1 MSVFATLWFVL
12 AAGLWAAPLELE
24 EVLVSA
30 EERSPL
36 VARAAQELAKAE
48 AARLGARGAYDLGW
62 SASGLAVPLGEYDY
76 ITADAG
82 LSQLTP
88 LWGARLDAGYNLGV
102 GGLPD
107 YYGELATGPAGEL
120 VAGVTVPLL
129 KGRAIDAERA
139 ALQAAGV
146 RVEAAEAI
154 VDTARLVVTRDA
166 SLAYWRW
173 VSAGRRLA
181 LAEELLQ
188 IALARDAAISARV
201 AAGDLPEVDRLDNE
215 RIILERQARR
225 AEAER
230 GLVTAEQEL
239 SLYLRDEAGRPFV
252 PSRDRLPDTFPRPTP
267 QAPASTESLVEQ
279 ALSNR
284 PELAQLER
292 ALAEAEVNARLAEN
306 SLQPKL
312 DVKGAVAQTL
322 GPPGTTPDATEL
334 KVGLALGVPLQR
346 REAQGKLDGARA
358 DLLKLEAERRW
369 LEDRVVAEVT
379 RSLVAVE
386 TAYVRWDTTSRSVE
400 LARQLEVAEQARF
413 ALGDADLLRVYQREQ
428 IFADAV
434 LAEVDASLDYYA
446 ALATYR
452 YALGQTATGE

>member
-1 MSVFATLWFVL
+1 MSVL
-12 AAGLWAAPLELE
+12 AALWWVGALWAAPLELG
-24 EVLVSA
+24 EVLISA

-48 AARLGARGAYDLGW
+48 AARLGAKGAYDLGW

-76 ITADAG
+76 VTAAAG
-82 LSQLTP
+82 LTQLTP
-88 LWGARLDAGYNLGV
+88 LWGAQLDAGYNLGV

-120 VAGVTVPLL
+120 SAGVTVPLL

-173 VSAGRRLA
+173 VSAGQRLA
-181 LAEELLQ
+181 LAEELLE
-188 IALARDAAISARV
+188 IALARDAAIAARV
-201 AAGDLPEVDRLDNE
+201 TAGDLPEVDRLDNE

-225 AEAER
+225 ADAER

-239 SLYLRDEAGRPFV
+239 SLYLRDESGRPLV
-252 PSRDRLPDTFPRPTP
+252 PPRDRLPDAFPTP
-267 QAPASTESLVEQ
+267 TSQDQGPAEALVEQ
-279 ALSNR
+279 AILSR

-292 ALAEAEVNARLAEN
+292 ALAEAEVATRLAEN

-322 GPPGTTPDATEL
+322 GPPGTTPDATEV
-334 KVGLALGVPLQR
+334 KVGVALGVPLQR
-346 REAQGKLDGARA
+346 REAQGKLDSARA
-358 DLLKLEAERRW
+358 EVLKLEAERRW

-379 RSLVAVE
+379 RSLVALE
-386 TAYVRWDTTSRSVE
+386 TAYVRWEATSRSVE
-400 LARQLEVAEQARF
+400 LARQLELAEQARF

-446 ALATYR
+446 ALAAFR
-452 YALGQTATGE
+452 YALGQATTEE

>member
-1 MSVFATLWFVL
+1 MSVL
-12 AAGLWAAPLELE
+12 AALWWVGALWAAPLELD
-24 EVLVSA
+24 EVLISA

-48 AARLGARGAYDLGW
+48 AGRLGAQGAYDLGW
-62 SASGLAVPLGEYDY
+62 SASGLAVPLGDY
-76 ITADAG
+76 NYVTANAG
-82 LSQLTP
+82 LTQLTP
-88 LWGARLDAGYNLGV
+88 LWGARLDAGYDLGV

-120 VAGVTVPLL
+120 SAGVTVPLL

-173 VSAGRRLA
+173 VSAGQRLA

-188 IALARDAAISARV
+188 IAIARDAAISARV

-225 AEAER
+225 ADAER
-230 GLVTAEQEL
+230 GLVAAEQEL
-239 SLYLRDEAGRPFV
+239 SLYLRDESGRPLV
-252 PSRDRLPDTFPRPTP
+252 PGRDRLPETFPAPTP
-267 QAPASTESLVEQ
+267 QASDNTDALVQQ

-292 ALAEAEVNARLAEN
+292 SLAEAEVAARLAEN

-312 DVKGAVAQTL
+312 DVKGAVAQTI
-322 GPPGTTPDATEL
+322 GPPGTTPDATEV
-334 KVGLALGVPLQR
+334 KVGVALGVPLQR

-379 RSLVAVE
+379 RSLVALE

-452 YALGQTATGE
+452 YALGQAPGE

>member
-1 MSVFATLWFVL
+1 MSLFAALWL
-12 AAGLWAAPLELE
+12 AGGLWAAPLELG
-24 EVLVSA
+24 EVLSSA
-30 EERSPL
+30 AERSPL
-36 VARAAQELAKAE
+36 VDRAAQELAKAE

-62 SASGLAVPLGEYDY
+62 SASGLAVPVGEYDY
-76 ITADAG
+76 LTAESG
-82 LSQLTP
+82 LTQLTP
-88 LWGARLDAGYNLGV
+88 LWGAQLDAGYNLGV
-102 GGLPD
+102 GAVPD

-120 VAGVTVPLL
+120 SAGLTVPLL
-129 KGRAIDAERA
+129 KDRAIDAERA
-139 ALQAAGV
+139 ALQAAGA

-173 VSAGRRLA
+173 VSAGQRLA

-188 IALARDAAISARV
+188 IAIARDAAIAARV
-201 AAGDLPEVDRLDNE
+201 VAGDLPEVDRLDNE

-230 GLVTAEQEL
+230 GLVAAEQEL
-239 SLYLRDEAGRPFV
+239 SLYLRDEEGRPLV
-252 PSRDRLPDTFPRPTP
+252 PSRDRLPEAFPQPSP
-267 QAPASTESLVEQ
+267 PAAGAAAELAQQ
-279 ALSNR
+279 ALQAR

-306 SLQPKL
+306 SLLPKL
-312 DVKGAVAQTL
+312 DVKGGVAQTL
-322 GPPGTTPDATEL
+322 GPPGTTPDATEV
-334 KVGLALGVPLQR
+334 KVGVAMGVPLQR
-346 REAQGKLDGARA
+346 REAQGKLDSARA
-358 DLLKLEAERRW
+358 EVLKLEADRRW

-386 TAYVRWDTTSRSVE
+386 TAYQRWEATTRSVE

-434 LAEVDASLDYYA
+434 LAEVDASLDYFA
-446 ALATYR
+446 AEAAFR
-452 YALGQTATGE
+452 YALGQTAE